1 MSIVYWNKIYRR
13 LPYLLAMTGMIL
25 LFTACGQ
32 EEPVSDGEQPQPL
45 SVEVH
50 GDNTA
55 GSEGTVP
62 ENSAEDGIGADP
74 ESPSGDS
81 ADIITENEDDS
92 EDGTGMQ
99 QSDASDEEALG
110 IDDETRQQLTE
121 ELLEENEL
129 DTSVLDNK
137 RTTRECTFDL
147 PEGFE
152 ESEAVEDLYVT
163 GRYPLDTSMIY
174 YAVMDQDT
182 SMQLLTEELFKEQ
195 TEAELHRIYDEDIK
209 IDIESFESTKI
220 SGYPAFRIL
229 CSYEADG
236 IKVTQLQYA
245 INADKTYMIIYS
257 QTNDYDWMEAFEE
270 SAATIKVR

>member
-1 MSIVYWNKIYRR
+1 MNITYWDEKYRR
-13 LPYLLAMTGMIL
+13 MTYILVMIGMIL
-25 LFTACGQ
+25 LLTACGQ
-32 EEPVSDGEQPQPL
+32 EESVSSDEQPQPL
-45 SVEVH
+45 FVEAG

-55 GSEGTVP
+55 GSEDTVP
-62 ENSAEDGIGADP
+62 ENP
-74 ESPSGDS
+74 V
-81 ADIITENEDDS
+81 

-99 QSDASDEEALG
+99 QPNASDEEALG

-152 ESEAVEDLYVT
+152 ESEEVDDLYVT

-209 IDIESFESTKI
+209 IDVESFESTKI

>member
-1 MSIVYWNKIYRR
+1 MNITYWDEKYRR
-13 LPYLLAMTGMIL
+13 MTYILVMIGMIL
-25 LFTACGQ
+25 LLTACGQ
-32 EEPVSDGEQPQPL
+32 EESVSSDEQPQPL
-45 SVEVH
+45 SVEAG

-55 GSEGTVP
+55 GSEDTVP
-62 ENSAEDGIGADP
+62 ENP
-74 ESPSGDS
+74 V
-81 ADIITENEDDS
+81 
-92 EDGTGMQ
+92 EDGTWMQ
-99 QSDASDEEALG
+99 QPNASDEEALG
-110 IDDETRQQLTE
+110 IDDETRLQLTE

-137 RTTRECTFDL
+137 RATRECTFDL

-152 ESEAVEDLYVT
+152 ESEEVDDLYVT

-209 IDIESFESTKI
+209 IDVESFESTKI

-245 INADKTYMIIYS
+245 INADKNYMIIYS